1 MSSTGPAPSGARFV
15 AIGILVSKIFG
26 VVREVMIARFF
37 GVGLHGDVYRN
48 AMRAPNVLQNLL
60 GEQTLSAA
68 FIPVYSRFLAEGRRE
83 EAGRFAGAVFCLLV
97 VAVTVIVGLGI
108 LLAPW
113 IVSVLAAGFL
123 DDAAQVAA
131 GELSVDRF
139 PLTVQAVRIVF
150 PMSGFM
156 VLAAWA
162 LGILNSHRRFVL
174 PYLTPL
180 FWNCAIITALVWA
193 AHGSG
198 FLETPELAGN
208 EVLDRWLFATLTGA
222 LVGGVL
228 QFAVQIPFVWRTAP
242 PIRFSLSTRVEG
254 VREALQALGPALAG
268 RGVVQLSFY
277 LNLFL
282 ANFLKGG
289 APSAIGF
296 AGTLYNLP
304 MSAFGLSIAAAELP
318 ELSRLDPEKAGK
330 EIRTRIDRALRQS
343 AFVVC
348 PAVVGFLVF
357 GVLAA
362 AVIYRRGSFTD
373 EDLYLVYTVLVGYS
387 LGLLAST
394 LSRLLQNSFFAL
406 RDTRTPAR
414 IAAYRLALEGS
425 IGIPLMVAL
434 DRISVAEVFSL
445 VAAPKALHLG
455 AVGLSL
461 ASSAGAWCEL
471 WFLRRELASRI
482 PGLTLPWVVILR
494 RLATATLASA
504 PALAL
509 WWMLLGRGWLWQG
522 LLVLPTYIATYLAW
536 AWWTRQP
543 ELALWL
549 GRLGRRR

>member
-1 MSSTGPAPSGARFV
+1 MSEANPSASGARFV
-15 AIGILVSKIFG
+15 AIGILVSKVFG

-37 GVGLHGDVYRN
+37 GVSPHGDVYRN

-97 VAVTVIVGLGI
+97 VAVTVVVLLGI

-113 IVSVLAAGFL
+113 IVSILAAGFL
-123 DDAAQVAA
+123 DDAAKVAA
-131 GELSVDRF
+131 GEMSVDRF
-139 PLTVQAVRIVF
+139 PLTVQAVRVVF
-150 PMSGFM
+150 PMAGFM

-180 FWNCAIITALVWA
+180 FWNCAIISSLLWA
-193 AHGSG
+193 AHDSG
-198 FLETPELAGN
+198 FLAKPMLADN
-208 EVLDRWLFATLTGA
+208 EVLDRWLFATLAGA
-222 LVGGVL
+222 LVGGLL
-228 QFAVQIPFVWRTAP
+228 QLAVQIPFVWRTAP

-254 VREALQALGPALAG
+254 VRESLKALGPALAG

-318 ELSRLDPEKAGK
+318 ELARLDPERAG
-330 EIRTRIDRALRQS
+330 EEMRTRIDRALRQS

-348 PAVVGFLVF
+348 PAVVGFLLF

-362 AVIYRRGSFTD
+362 AVIYLRGSFTL
-373 EDLYLVYTVLVGYS
+373 EDLYLVYAVLVGYS

-394 LSRLLQNSFFAL
+394 ISRLLQNSFFAL

-425 IGIPLMVAL
+425 LGIPLMMAL
-434 DRISVAEVFSL
+434 DRWSVAEIFDL
-445 VAAPKALHLG
+445 AAAPKALHLG
-455 AVGLSL
+455 AMGLSL

-471 WFLRRELASRI
+471 WFLRRELARRL
-482 PGLTLPWVVILR
+482 PGLTLPRRVILR
-494 RLATATLASA
+494 RLLTAVLASL
-504 PALAL
+504 PALAV
-509 WWMLLGRGWLWQG
+509 WGLLQGRGLLWQG
-522 LLVLPTYIATYLAW
+522 LLVLPTYIATYLGW

-543 ELALWL
+543 ELAFWM